1 MRGLNTLILIVISFE
16 KRLFGDIKTD
26 FVNSSDQLVDIF
38 IKFLQGPRIGYIS
51 NKLGTYDL
59 NAPA

>member
-51 NKLGTYDL
+51 NKLGTYD
-59 NAPA
+59 